1 VTAATRDRNELV
13 VQVID
18 YVPGIVDPESIFDA
32 FVTTKDKGMGIG
44 LAVSRSIAEAH
55 GGRLWAENNPDG
67 GARFSV
73 ALPLSL
79 RWMGIRVRRA
89 ICGSGNM

>member
-1 VTAATRDRNELV
+1 LRFD
-13 VQVID
+13 
-18 YVPGIVDPESIFDA
+18 DPLPAVSLDIIQIQQL

-55 GGRLWAENNPDG
+55 GGRLWAEKNPDG

-73 ALPLSL
+73 ALPLSPVN
-79 RWMGIRVRRA
+79 GDPTKV
-89 ICGSGNM
+89 